1 MLCTA
6 AQMRSCHLFPH
17 LVQLKKS
24 VMPSSVL
31 AEKNTA
37 SLCPHASHATS
48 LVLGSVGSALTSC
61 RMTVFSLEV
70 CVISF
75 LHDAAQGHD
84 TGLALDSICE

>member
-1 MLCTA
+1 
-6 AQMRSCHLFPH
+6 MRSCQRWPH
-17 LVQLKKS
+17 LVQLKNS

-37 SLCPHASHATS
+37 SLWPQASQVTS

-61 RMTVFSLEV
+61 RITVFSFEV

-75 LHDAAQGHD
+75 LHHKCTFQTMADCQLSLCKHQFV
-84 TGLALDSICE
+84 S